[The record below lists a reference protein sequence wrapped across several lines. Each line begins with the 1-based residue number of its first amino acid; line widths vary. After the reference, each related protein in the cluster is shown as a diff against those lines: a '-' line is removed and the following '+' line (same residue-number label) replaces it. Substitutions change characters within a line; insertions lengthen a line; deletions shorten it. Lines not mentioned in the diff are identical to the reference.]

1 MIKKIDFTYEDA
13 TDDILD
19 DYLDQKERLS
29 NDNIESFNDYITD
42 DVIGEGGFKNE
53 VVEFFNILAICLAM
67 VELKLY
73 DKYFFDEIAEMIGK
87 YKDGYYNNYLA
98 DNENIAQ
105 LDTNVAK
112 IEQYIKL
119 Q

>member
-1 MIKKIDFTYEDA
+1 MIKKIDFTYEDT
-13 TDDILD
+13 TDDILGK
-19 DYLDQKERLS
+19 YLDQKERL
-29 NDNIESFNDYITD
+29 NNANIESFNDYITD
-42 DVIGEGGFKNE
+42 DVIGEDGFKNE
-53 VVEFFNILAICLAM
+53 IVEFFNILAICLAM

-73 DKYFFDEIAEMIGK
+73 DKYFFDELQEMIAK
-87 YKDGYYNNYLA
+87 YKDGYFNDYLA

-119 Q
+119 K